1 MLPNKMERRATE
13 TIRLIL
19 EIRRLTADLANIT
32 KKSKEIIPIIKI
44 IPILLVLKNIAEI
57 IKPYENICIRLHTD
71 GFLMKEEPKGI
82 KYGEKLGDLVDEGY
96 FENIE
101 INKSGIIKYD

>member
-32 KKSKEIIPIIKI
+32 KKSKEIIPIIKT
-44 IPILLVLKNIAEI
+44 IPIRLVLKNIAEI
-57 IKPYENICIRLHTD
+57 IESRIR
-71 GFLMKEEPKGI
+71 I
-82 KYGEKLGDLVDEGY
+82 
-96 FENIE
+96 
-101 INKSGIIKYD
+101 